1 MSEWKDRWENTTL
14 NEVCDL
20 IPGFAFKSKDFG
32 DYPTKAIKIGDIHP
46 PRINTD
52 TLVGVNLE
60 AYNITKLEKFKV
72 LKGDFILA
80 MTGATIGKIGRY
92 NDEAPAYINQRT
104 LRFCV
109 NDSTDSQFI
118 YYVVNTNYFRDFIFS
133 HVDNLT
139 AQPNISAGTVATYTF
154 QLPPLEVQQRIS
166 AVLTVLDEKIELNR
180 RLNDNLEAMAQ
191 ALYDYWFVQFDFPD
205 ENGKPYKTSGGKMVW
220 NEVLK
225 REIPEGWSAA
235 SLQSIQGNIIT
246 GKTPSTAETSY
257 FGGDV
262 PFITIDDIRGHRFVF
277 RTSRT
282 LTEDGAA
289 TQSKK
294 YLPENSLC
302 CSCIGTVG
310 VIGFTGRKS
319 QTNQQINSIVF
330 SDKRYAEFIYF
341 SLLLHFKY
349 ADAKMG
355 NVIKNMNKEEF
366 ASISLLHP
374 PMALIEKF
382 HKATVEAF
390 ERIKN
395 AEHNTV
401 SLQEQRDFLLP
412 LLMNGQV
419 KVTE

>member
-92 NDEAPAYINQRT
+92 NDEALAYINQRT

-180 RLNDNLEAMAQ
+180 RLNDNLESMAQ

-205 ENGKPYKTSGGKMVW
+205 ENGKPYKSSGGKMVW

-225 REIPEGWSAA
+225 REIPEGWTTETVGEITMCHDSRRIPLSGKERESMQGDIPYYGATGIFGYVNRHIFDGDFVLLA
-235 SLQSIQGNIIT
+235 EDGSVMNDKGRPIVQRVSGKVWINNHAHVLQPIKEHGCKLLMMILSEIPVEKIKTGSIQAKINQANLNAYNLVKIPRFLISRMN
-246 GKTPSTAETSY
+246 KILDE
-257 FGGDV
+257 
-262 PFITIDDIRGHRFVF
+262 ID
-277 RTSRT
+277 SRILAIAREIST
-282 LTEDGAA
+282 LT
-289 TQSKK
+289 K
-294 YLPENSLC
+294 
-302 CSCIGTVG
+302 
-310 VIGFTGRKS
+310 
-319 QTNQQINSIVF
+319 
-330 SDKRYAEFIYF
+330 
-341 SLLLHFKY
+341 
-349 ADAKMG
+349 
-355 NVIKNMNKEEF
+355 
-366 ASISLLHP
+366 
-374 PMALIEKF
+374 
-382 HKATVEAF
+382 
-390 ERIKN
+390 
-395 AEHNTV
+395 
-401 SLQEQRDFLLP
+401 QRDFLLP

-419 KVTE
+419 QVKPQRVNYHLSAD